1 MHHRLHKLY
10 QKSIRRT
17 ILGYLGFSDGDG
29 DDGGRAKTAFKRTV
43 NPLVAAQHREVV
55 RLFQTPGAVHRY
67 TGKGEVDKESPASHV
82 ATTYEAPPDH
92 LVAVISINERGNA
105 FVAFSIS
112 NEGNDGRNLVSA
124 DSFWEEFKKLNPFS
138 KVDLGAPGLVQL
150 LDELG
155 QTAPAL
161 MGVVPAG
168 TRKADHEIFYD
179 TLVGCF
185 GGARI
190 TMPDTEEE
198 ESRMV
203 AALVTFDDGLTL
215 RLVVNQLGVDDSSD
229 TAERHLCQRSIQSV
243 KTARS
248 GHLTVIIDIPRK
260 PASVRTAAAASQE

>member
-1 MHHRLHKLY
+1 VVQSL
-10 QKSIRRT
+10 QKI
-17 ILGYLGFSDGDG
+17 
-29 DDGGRAKTAFKRTV
+29 
-43 NPLVAAQHREVV
+43 
-55 RLFQTPGAVHRY
+55 GAVEQY
-67 TGKGEVDKESPASHV
+67 TGIGEVDEASPASHV
-82 ATTYEAPPDH
+82 ATTYDAPTNH
-92 LVAVISINERGNA
+92 LTAVVSIDERGKA
-105 FVAFSIS
+105 SVAFAIS
-112 NEGNDGRNLVSA
+112 NESNDGRTLVSA
-124 DSFWEEFKKLNPFS
+124 SGFWEEFEKLNPFS
-138 KVDLGAPGLVQL
+138 SVKLGAPGLVQL

-168 TRKADHEIFYD
+168 TRMADHAIFYD

-243 KTARS
+243 KSARP

-260 PASVRTAAAASQE
+260 PASVRIAAAASQE